1 MTPYVLYLGT
11 NSSTRINSSI
21 IKVEMQYT
29 IRNLKSGTRYV
40 VWLMAVSSA
49 GKQSLEGEKN
59 YNVTTMDSLQSGKF
73 LKIIH
78 NLCIYS

>member
-1 MTPYVLYLGT
+1 MTRYLLYLGT

-29 IRNLKSGTRYV
+29 IRNLKSGTGYV

-49 GKQSLEGEKN
+49 GKQSVEGEKN
-59 YNVTTMDSLQSGKF
+59 YNVTTMEPVQPGKF
-73 LKIIH
+73 FLSID
-78 NLCIYS
+78 IYAW